1 MAIKATLIDP
11 LVSRNP
17 VTLQVL
23 GICSALAIT
32 NALDTALIMG
42 ASLTAVLVFSNT
54 SISLIRNFI
63 PGSLRIIIQVT
74 IIATGVIVVDQV
86 LKAYAPGAARTLSV
100 FVGLI
105 VTNCIVL
112 GRAEAYAMQHGVFMS
127 LLDGIG
133 NGLGFALVLVTVA
146 SIRELFGAGSL
157 LGYEVL
163 PLAANGGWYVP
174 NQLMLL
180 PPSAFFIIGFLIWA
194 IRSWK
199 PDQVEEKEFAEVV
212 VRRPE
217 SVVAQGG
224 VSAAGSAARVGS

>member
-1 MAIKATLIDP
+1 MSVRETLIDP
-11 LVSRNP
+11 LVNRNP

-42 ASLTAVLVFSNT
+42 ISLTAVLVFSNT
-54 SISLIRNFI
+54 MISLIRRLI
-63 PGSLRIIIQVT
+63 PNSLRIIIQVT
-74 IIATGVIVVDQV
+74 IIASGVIVVDQV
-86 LKAYAPGAARTLSV
+86 LKAYTPDAARTLSV

-112 GRAEAYAMQHGVFMS
+112 GRAEAFAAKNNVLMS

-133 NGLGFALVLVTVA
+133 NGLGYTLVLVVVA
-146 SIRELFGAGSL
+146 SIRELLGAGSL
-157 LGYEVL
+157 LGYQVL
-163 PLAANGGWYVP
+163 PLAAQGGWYDP

-180 PPSAFFIIGFLIWA
+180 PPSAFFIIGFLIWG

-199 PDQVEEKEFAEVV
+199 KAQVEAKEFEEVR
-212 VRRPE
+212 VRPPAPDP
-217 SVVAQGG
+217 VTL
-224 VSAAGSAARVGS
+224 AATSRASS